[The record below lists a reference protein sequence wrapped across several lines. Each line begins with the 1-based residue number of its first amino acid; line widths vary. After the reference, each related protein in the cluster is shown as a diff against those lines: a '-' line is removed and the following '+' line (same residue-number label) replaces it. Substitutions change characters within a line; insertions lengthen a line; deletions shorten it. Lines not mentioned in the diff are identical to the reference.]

1 MDGARHEMDQVLG
14 TVDRGAL
21 HTRVTT
27 AIDALHAQRARLE
40 SILEACRDTAGAVAV
55 RSGEGRPDG
64 IPRLFAAQVVSLGAV
79 EILVRQQAIREGSHI
94 RRLTPT
100 EWQLLIFLLS
110 RPDEVHSRA
119 QVAAG
124 AWGGGYADRN
134 SEVEVYISRLRR
146 KLGAAG
152 GMVET
157 VRGLGYR
164 LALSPPP
171 AEPQA

>member
-1 MDGARHEMDQVLG
+1 MERERSLVAMQPRPGRSELHSRFRDAQEALQVQTERLRQLLEDCRATKQRMG
-14 TVDRGAL
+14 SVRLAPTV
-21 HTRVTT
+21 
-27 AIDALHAQRARLE
+27 
-40 SILEACRDTAGAVAV
+40 
-55 RSGEGRPDG
+55 
-64 IPRLFAAQVVSLGAV
+64 PRLFAADVIRLGDAEV
-79 EILVRQQAIREGSHI
+79 LVPRQAIRHAGGI

-100 EWQLLIFLLS
+100 EWQLLSFLLTH
-110 RPDEVHSRA
+110 PGEVHSRLQLA
-119 QVAAG
+119 TG
-124 AWGGGYADRN
+124 AWGAGYAERN